1 MSFSSGGL
9 EWKSRKTLGVTSKF
23 GFGVQNKTG
32 KRLIEFCQENALAIA
47 NTLFSNTRDNCIH
60 KHHQMAKNEIRLI
73 MFFAAKDGKALYN
86 QQKQDLDLTVTQI
99 MSSLSPN

>member
-1 MSFSSGGL
+1 MHTHTKCPFHQGDWNGKVESN
-9 EWKSRKTLGVTSKF
+9 ETLGVTSKF

-73 MFFAAKDGKALYN
+73 MFFAVKDGE
-86 QQKQDLDLTVTQI
+86 DLHRQ
-99 MSSLSPN
+99 